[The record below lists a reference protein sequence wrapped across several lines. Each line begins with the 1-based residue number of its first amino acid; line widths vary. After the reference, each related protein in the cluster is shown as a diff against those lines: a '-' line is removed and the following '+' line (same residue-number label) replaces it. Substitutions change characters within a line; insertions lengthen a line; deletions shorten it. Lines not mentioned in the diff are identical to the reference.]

1 MAVKIRLRRMGRTN
15 NAFFRVVVADSRS
28 PTDGRFIENVGWYDP
43 MKKDGEDCK
52 LDLERIAYWKGT
64 GAQPSDTVENLIK
77 KMLLRE
83 PPKAQPVVEEVKEE
97 AVAEA
102 AVEA

>member
-1 MAVKIRLRRMGRTN
+1 MAVKIRLRRMGRIN

-28 PTDGRFIENVGWYDP
+28 PADGRFLETVGWYDP

-52 LDLERIAYWKGT
+52 LDMERISYWKGT
-64 GAQPSDTVENLIK
+64 GAQVTDTVNNLIK
-77 KMLLRE
+77 KMARRE
-83 PPKAQPVVEEVKEE
+83 PPKAQPASEPK
-97 AVAEA
+97 A

>member
-1 MAVKIRLRRMGRTN
+1 MAVKIRLRRMGRIN

-28 PTDGRFIENVGWYDP
+28 PADGRFLETVGWYDP

-52 LDLERIAYWKGT
+52 LDMERISYWKSN
-64 GAQPSDTVENLIK
+64 GAQVTDTVNNLVK
-77 KMLLRE
+77 KMLGRE
-83 PPKAQPVVEEVKEE
+83 PPKAQPAAEVKAE

-102 AVEA
+102 

>member
-1 MAVKIRLRRMGRTN
+1 MGRTN
-15 NAFFRVVVADSRS
+15 KAFFRVVVADSRS
-28 PTDGRFIENVGWYDP
+28 PADGRFIENVGWYDP

-52 LDLERIAYWKGT
+52 LNMERITYWKGT
-64 GAQPSDTVENLIK
+64 GAQVSDTVDNLIR

-83 PPKAQPVVEEVKEE
+83 PPQAAQPVSEEAKEE

-102 AVEA
+102 